1 MKDKLKIFTDQHRE
15 DFEIH
20 EFDLDSAWKSIDRK
34 LDKLDRKKAKNP
46 WMVMLKVAAA
56 ILVFMIVSLGFYLND
71 QRMAINTNGIALH
84 NVSSELADTEAFYS
98 SQIADKIKI
107 IEVKSGSLDPE
118 IQMQLKML
126 DDDYLSLKKDLNDN
140 ADSEEVINA
149 MIEYYRL
156 KLAMLETILSE
167 IQKNDDNKEHEEAQ
181 TI

>member
-1 MKDKLKIFTDQHRE
+1 
-15 DFEIH
+15 
-20 EFDLDSAWKSIDRK
+20 
-34 LDKLDRKKAKNP
+34 
-46 WMVMLKVAAA
+46 
-56 ILVFMIVSLGFYLND
+56 
-71 QRMAINTNGIALH
+71 
-84 NVSSELADTEAFYS
+84 VSSELADTEAFYS

-107 IEVKSGSLDPE
+107 IEVESGSLDPE

-156 KLAMLETILSE
+156 KLAMLETILNE